1 MFKTPTQ
8 KSITSNAVK
17 VGSAIGG
24 GMLSNGVV
32 EVVPAGSLNKNYV
45 RGGLAVVALLAAAS
59 IKGKDTTSEV
69 AQYALA
75 GMSIEQ
81 GRQVVTSFLK
91 EKTGTT
97 APDANAGAAEKFVAG
112 ALGCA
117 CQDAQAYK
125 MPMPM
130 LQAPQVD
137 SYGNT
142 LKQLGIENTQTVSA
156 DMFS

>member
-1 MFKTPTQ
+1 MFKKPTQ

-32 EVVPAGSLNKNYV
+32 EVVPVDSKNKNYV
-45 RGGLAVVALLAAAS
+45 RAGLAVITLLAAAS
-59 IKGKDTTSEV
+59 IKAKDTLSEA

-81 GRQVVTSFLK
+81 GRQVATSFLK
-91 EKTGTT
+91 EQTGITQV
-97 APDANAGAAEKFVAG
+97 DATDETGKRFIAA
-112 ALGCA
+112 ALGCP
-117 CQDAQAYK
+117 CQDSGAYK
-125 MPMPM
+125 MPM

-137 SYGNT
+137 PYAQT
-142 LKQLGIENTQTVSA
+142 LKQLGINENQSVTANS
-156 DMFS
+156 FL

>member
-8 KSITSNAVK
+8 KTITSNALK

-32 EVVPAGSLNKNYV
+32 EVVPTGSLNKNYV

-59 IKGKDTTSEV
+59 IKVKDTTAEV
-69 AQYALA
+69 VQYALA

-91 EKTGTT
+91 EKTGIKEVDQT
-97 APDANAGAAEKFVAG
+97 ADAGGRFIAG

-117 CQDAQAYK
+117 CQDADAYK

-130 LQAPQVD
+130 LQAPQID
-137 SYGNT
+137 SYANT
-142 LKQLGIENTQTVSA
+142 LKQFGITEHQPLA
-156 DMFS
+156 DNAFD

>member
-8 KSITSNAVK
+8 KTITSNALK

-32 EVVPAGSLNKNYV
+32 EVVPTGSLNKNYV

-91 EKTGTT
+91 EKTGIKEVDQT
-97 APDANAGAAEKFVAG
+97 ADAGGRFIAG

-130 LQAPQVD
+130 LQAPQINAYD
-137 SYGNT
+137 NT
-142 LKQLGIENTQTVSA
+142 LKQLGINQTQTVSG
-156 DMFS
+156 DMFK